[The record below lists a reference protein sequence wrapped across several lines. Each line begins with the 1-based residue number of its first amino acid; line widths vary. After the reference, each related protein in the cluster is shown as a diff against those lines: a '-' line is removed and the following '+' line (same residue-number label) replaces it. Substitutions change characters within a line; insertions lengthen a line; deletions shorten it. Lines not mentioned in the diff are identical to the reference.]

1 MAEEYEKSLKGI
13 PGLRLPIEKP
23 WAKNVYW
30 MYGILV
36 EKAFGLSRDQ
46 MMAQL
51 KIQGIDTRSF
61 FVPMHMQTVFKDKA
75 VKSKRFGRYPVAE
88 RLSEQGLYLPS
99 GLTITRDQ
107 IRYIGDQIKR
117 LAAEAVKRK

>member
-1 MAEEYEKSLKGI
+1 MAEEYEKGLKGI

-30 MYGILV
+30 MYGLLV

-46 MMAQL
+46 LMAQL

-61 FVPMHMQTVFKDKA
+61 FVPMHMQTVFKNKA
-75 VKSKRFGRYPVAE
+75 VKSKQFGRYPVAE
-88 RLSEQGLYLPS
+88 MLSEQGLYLPS

-107 IRYIGDQIKR
+107 IRHISDQIKR
-117 LAAEAVKRK
+117 MSIRSFKRK